1 MLLSNLLD
9 NAIQHIGMEKNIRL
23 TMNTQANFLRVSV
36 VNSVDRQVLDE
47 DGNMIRFNDK
57 KSHGYGIGTIKEIV
71 KKYDGIFE
79 FRQIGFDLEAQFVI
93 EIRD

>member
-1 MLLSNLLD
+1 
-9 NAIQHIGMEKNIRL
+9 MEKNIRL

-47 DGNMIRFNDK
+47 NGNMIWFSDK
-57 KSHGYGIGTIKEIV
+57 KVHGYGIETIKEIV

-93 EIRD
+93 EIHD